1 MHKKL
6 YRYQMKKKVLIYPA
20 LMAALAGL
28 SVNAASAKSAEPETD
43 YIDLFSTGHPVL
55 QSMLN
60 AEAKAEQEKEQ
71 RESEENAALA
81 REKEAEALAAKAEEE
96 KKKKEQEIS
105 ELQKALHF
113 SEFLLRM
120 RQAPILIGEIK
131 GIDRALNNYVD
142 NLLQEDGDDEE

>member
-71 RESEENAALA
+71 RESEDG
-81 REKEAEALAAKAEEE
+81 RRKEKE
-96 KKKKEQEIS
+96 
-105 ELQKALHF
+105 
-113 SEFLLRM
+113 
-120 RQAPILIGEIK
+120 
-131 GIDRALNNYVD
+131 RA
-142 NLLQEDGDDEE
+142 GDL